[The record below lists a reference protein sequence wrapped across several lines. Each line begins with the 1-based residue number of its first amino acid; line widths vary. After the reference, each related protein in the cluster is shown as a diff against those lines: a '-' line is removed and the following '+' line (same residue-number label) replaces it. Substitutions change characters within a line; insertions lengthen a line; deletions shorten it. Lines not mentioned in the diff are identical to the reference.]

1 MNYDLLND
9 NLVSDSLLL
18 KLEQT
23 KDLIVSW
30 HFFEII
36 SSSINI
42 NNIDKITITDKYK
55 TKLIHFIH
63 YDKNI
68 VKNYKRDKKIP
79 LSKEYFKTIGTTL
92 LIDEKLNIHNFK
104 TFPIFSFKNLV
115 IIGILLINTNIN
127 TNINTTM
134 KNNILYKKIFLV
146 DNDKTLT
153 RFNNIN
159 IIKGI
164 INSHIN
170 KEYLGDN
177 ITLITKCESILNEN
191 LNINCSLVYLL
202 NNIQKY
208 SWIFEF
214 KIYLK

>member
-68 VKNYKRDKKIP
+68 YMSGVRVFVHK
-79 LSKEYFKTIGTTL
+79 
-92 LIDEKLNIHNFK
+92 
-104 TFPIFSFKNLV
+104 FS
-115 IIGILLINTNIN
+115 
-127 TNINTTM
+127 
-134 KNNILYKKIFLV
+134 
-146 DNDKTLT
+146 
-153 RFNNIN
+153 
-159 IIKGI
+159 
-164 INSHIN
+164 
-170 KEYLGDN
+170 
-177 ITLITKCESILNEN
+177 
-191 LNINCSLVYLL
+191 
-202 NNIQKY
+202 
-208 SWIFEF
+208 
-214 KIYLK
+214 